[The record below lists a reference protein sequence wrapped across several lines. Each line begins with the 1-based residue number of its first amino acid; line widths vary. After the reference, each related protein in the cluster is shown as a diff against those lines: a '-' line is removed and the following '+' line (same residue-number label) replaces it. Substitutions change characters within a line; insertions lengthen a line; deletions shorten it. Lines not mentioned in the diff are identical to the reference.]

1 MTDVE
6 IVERLQNGVSVP
18 TQTGTLAAGTVFGDW
33 RLTAFL
39 ARGGTAEVYCA
50 EHVRLG
56 TPAAV
61 KIGPLERT
69 ARFMREAKLL
79 AELTS
84 LAFPRFLG
92 YGEAYGRVY
101 LVEEL
106 LEPGDLPSEDRS
118 VADYLCRLCAGL
130 AELHARGIV
139 HRDLKPANILVR
151 SDGAPVIVDLGLST
165 DDPLGEGAGTPG
177 YAAPEQWMGEEV
189 TPTADVHALG
199 VLANACFGDHPPRVW
214 RAIIRHATS
223 SIAHER
229 YENVGSFARAIRRR
243 HQGRLIVSAIGG
255 FVLLAMCM
263 WGVVEWCESRQPKT
277 IELNQQ
283 TVVMREPL
291 FVPAGQ
297 TLRVVGPG
305 TMDAVIEGA
314 ESATL
319 WMTNCIVLNRAREIF
334 PAVGLKYYLSH
345 RVYLNFSAIDP
356 RSMTNGVERLYIKSS
371 AGGENDVR
379 YHGPET
385 WEELAGQKNLEYFQR
400 EFKSWK

>member
-6 IVERLQNGVSVP
+6 IVERLQNGVPVS
-18 TQTGTLAAGTVFGDW
+18 TTTGTFAAGTVFGDW

-61 KIGPLERT
+61 KIGPLAKT
-69 ARFMREAKLL
+69 ARFMREARLL

-84 LAFPRFLG
+84 STFPRFLG
-92 YGEAYGRVY
+92 YGEAHERVY

-106 LEPGDLPSEDRS
+106 LEPGELPGEDRA
-118 VADYLCRLCAGL
+118 VADYLRRLCVGL

-139 HRDLKPANILVR
+139 HRDLKPANILFR
-151 SDGAPVIVDLGLST
+151 SDGAAVIVDLGLST
-165 DDPLGEGAGTPG
+165 GDSLGEGAGTPG
-177 YAAPEQWMGEEV
+177 FAAPEQWMGEEV
-189 TPTADVHALG
+189 TPAADIHALG
-199 VLANACFGDHPPRVW
+199 VLADACFAERPPRAW
-214 RAIIRHATS
+214 RAIIRRATS
-223 SIAHER
+223 SIARER
-229 YENVGSFARAIRRR
+229 YESVGAFARAIRYR
-243 HQGRLIVSAIGG
+243 HLGRSVMGTLGG
-255 FVLLAMCM
+255 IVLLAMCA
-263 WGVVEWCESRQPKT
+263 WGVAHWYESCRPKT
-277 IELNQQ
+277 IELNRQ

-345 RVYLNFSAIDP
+345 GVYLNFSAIDP

-371 AGGENDVR
+371 EGGENDVR